1 MSVLPTTHH
10 FVLVVEDEALVRDCT
25 VAQLEDAGFS
35 VIEAGG
41 AEEAMREFEDHA
53 QVTTVFSDIN
63 MPGAFDGLSLI
74 NRIFRLRPDVRLILT
89 SGRGLPFDADM
100 PLGARFLLKP
110 YHANQLTAL
119 IRAA

>member
-1 MSVLPTTHH
+1 MPSLSPKLH

-35 VIEAGG
+35 VIEAAD

-53 QVTTVFSDIN
+53 LVTTVFSDIN
-63 MPGAFDGLSLI
+63 MPGAFDGLSLVHK
-74 NRIFRLRPDVRLILT
+74 IFRLRPDVQLILT
-89 SGRGLPFDADM
+89 SGRGLPLDAEM
-100 PLGARFLLKP
+100 PVGARFLLKP
-110 YHANQLTAL
+110 YHADQLTSL

>member
-1 MSVLPTTHH
+1 MPALPSIRP

-35 VIEAGG
+35 VIEAAGG
-41 AEEAMREFEDHA
+41 EEAMREFEDHA
-53 QVTTVFSDIN
+53 LVTTVFSDIN

-74 NRIFRLRPDVRLILT
+74 NKIFRLRPDVQLILT
-89 SGRGLPFDADM
+89 SGRGLPLDAEM

-110 YHANQLTAL
+110 YNSYQLTAL

>member
-1 MSVLPTTHH
+1 MPTLCSIRP
-10 FVLVVEDEALVRDCT
+10 FVLVVEDEALVRGCT

-41 AEEAMREFEDHA
+41 GEEAMREFEDHA
-53 QVTTVFSDIN
+53 LVTTVFSDIN

-74 NRIFRLRPDVRLILT
+74 NRIFRLRPDVQLILT
-89 SGRGLPFDADM
+89 SGRDLPFDAEM
-100 PLGARFLLKP
+100 PLGARFLPKP
-110 YHANQLTAL
+110 YFASPLTSM